1 MTLKNTETTEI
12 ICQEFCNSVTTSK
25 LKRGKKEKKRKKEHF
40 LGSQE
45 VSGITQSDL
54 SMRVQNTMFGNT
66 VLLRELKLMQI
77 QNIA

>member
-1 MTLKNTETTEI
+1 LPILLK
-12 ICQEFCNSVTTSK
+12 K
-25 LKRGKKEKKRKKEHF
+25 KKKEKKRKKEHF